1 MHLTA
6 DLVTRTNLTP
16 QFLAGAKLF
25 ADRAQAMHPSL
36 HVDVAEG
43 EKVLYRAYVISA
55 VTQACAAIESA
66 AVDVLSHGRASF
78 LGSNEPRNAADVQRL
93 APVADLVEREGVL
106 LRWARIH
113 RLLGV
118 EPLDPGRRPAQDAS
132 LLVELRNELVHYQG
146 RVEGR
151 TKSASLTVRLRD
163 LRFALPACLVV
174 VGQMDFFPHQAL
186 VADCV
191 SWAVD
196 TAARFIDAAFD
207 RLGVRSVLDHFRTGD
222 MPLPPRTP

>member
-6 DLVTRTNLTP
+6 NLVTRTNLTP

-43 EKVLYRAYVISA
+43 EKVLYRAYVITA

-106 LRWARIH
+106 PRWARIH

-118 EPLDPGRRPAQDAS
+118 EPLSGRRPAQDAS

-146 RVEGR
+146 RAEGR
-151 TKSASLTVRLRD
+151 TKGASLTVRLRQ
-163 LRFALPACLVV
+163 LRFALPAYLAGG
-174 VGQMDFFPHQAL
+174 GQMDFFPHQAL
-186 VADCV
+186 VADCA

-196 TAARFIDAAFD
+196 TAARFID
-207 RLGVRSVLDHFRTGD
+207 VRPIAIEKS
-222 MPLPPRTP
+222 